1 MQPLESGGPTK
12 YGPSSDRTGS
22 ADGVVESVEQ
32 IILLLL
38 KPPNI
43 GNHLVAVTFH
53 GLGVTSSGAMLPFGE
68 WSLGNERPE
77 ASIVGLVGEM
87 GQLLVGNRQFM
98 TQVAQQDTDL
108 GKPPLQC
115 RPCHGGEV

>member
-12 YGPSSDRTGS
+12 YGPCVDGIGS

-32 IILLLL
+32 FILLFL

-43 GNHLVAVTFH
+43 GNHLIAVTFH
-53 GLGVTSSGAMLPFGE
+53 RLGVTSSSPMLPLGE
-68 WSLGNERPE
+68 RGLGNEGSE

-87 GQLLVGNRQFM
+87 GQLLVGNCQFV
-98 TQVAQQDTDL
+98 T
-108 GKPPLQC
+108 
-115 RPCHGGEV
+115 